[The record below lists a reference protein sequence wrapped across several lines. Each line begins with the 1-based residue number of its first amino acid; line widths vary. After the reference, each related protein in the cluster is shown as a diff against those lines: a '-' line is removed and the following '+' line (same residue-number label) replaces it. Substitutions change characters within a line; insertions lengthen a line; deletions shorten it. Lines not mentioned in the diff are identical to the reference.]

1 MNRNALNDFSD
12 TVRGHLL
19 HLGERHQVAIY
30 ARNGTRWVAE
40 FREGRGELIDATT
53 WFHFHAGAL
62 RYSHGKR
69 AAALE
74 SATVLTQELL
84 EEIERLHQTDEHHH
98 AKTAGIGIAVLESLK
113 RHFSDSWSRFTARA
127 SKRAQRFS

>member
-1 MNRNALNDFSD
+1 MNRNAENDFSD

-30 ARNGTRWVAE
+30 ARNGMRWVAE
-40 FREGRGELIDATT
+40 FREGRGELIDAAT

-74 SATVLTQELL
+74 SATALTQELL
-84 EEIERLHQTDEHHH
+84 EEIERLHQTDEHHR
-98 AKTAGIGIAVLESLK
+98 AQMADIRVGVLESLK
-113 RHFSDSWSRFTARA
+113 RYFSNSLPRFTARA